1 VATRT
6 GGIPALTGEDGALLI
21 PAGDPAEL
29 AAAVRLVLTSDA
41 LARRLA
47 DGARARARML
57 PAANDA
63 VEAAVAI
70 YRRLTTAALERGPD
84 AAA

>member
-1 VATRT
+1 
-6 GGIPALTGEDGALLI
+6 
-21 PAGDPAEL
+21 
-29 AAAVRLVLTSDA
+29 
-41 LARRLA
+41 
-47 DGARARARML
+47 ML